1 MMNMRIVGRLSL
13 GISYIFTVF
22 FTVTLFMPMFVK
34 MDVTSAYEVMN
45 DLCLEMIELIDGVL
59 L

>member
-1 MMNMRIVGRLSL
+1 MVRACIVDFISI
-13 GISYIFTVF
+13 GISSIFTIF

-45 DLCLEMIELIDGVL
+45 DLGPKNIEQIDL
-59 L
+59 

>member
-1 MMNMRIVGRLSL
+1 MMSTRIVGFLSL
-13 GISYIFTVF
+13 GISYIFTIF

-45 DLCLEMIELIDGVL
+45 DLCLENIEQIDGVFL
-59 L
+59 